1 MQADTE
7 KGTAMTTCNNCRHAE
22 WQLTKHKPPRINKR
36 FPGECRL
43 DARALFAAL
52 PVCVWP
58 AVFKLYRDP
67 IRYDRE
73 HDRPCPFFEPF
84 WKAGK

>member
-1 MQADTE
+1 
-7 KGTAMTTCNNCRHAE
+7 MTKCNNCRHAE
-22 WQLTKHKPPRINKR
+22 WQLTKHKPPRVNKHLL
-36 FPGECRL
+36 GKCHL

-52 PVCVWP
+52 PVCVLP
-58 AVFKLYRDP
+58 GLSELYRGA

-73 HDRPCPFFEPF
+73 HDRPCPFFKPF